1 MTLFTQIS
9 KKRQLAA
16 ETNDNRIAI
25 RPIKAKA
32 PEGYLTDEFLRCYYS
47 IETEETFA
55 ASLPNQ
61 PRVRRDYAGEME
73 KICRSVHWVSTV
85 IGRSQA
91 LNSLFAGWHRFLTD
105 KDTGGEDL
113 RIVTALLRR

>member
-1 MTLFTQIS
+1 MHEF
-9 KKRQLAA
+9 KVYMGDVLA
-16 ETNDNRIAI
+16 
-25 RPIKAKA
+25 
-32 PEGYLTDEFLRCYYS
+32 
-47 IETEETFA
+47 EEESA

-85 IGRSQA
+85 IGTSHA
-91 LNSLFAGWHRFLTD
+91 LNSFFAGWHRFLTD

-113 RIVTALLRR
+113 RTVTALLRR